1 MACTLIT
8 SIGTGMYKEG
18 YRKTCYQFADG
29 DKVETAWFLQ
39 ALLNKKYREFE
50 KVILIGTKTSNW
62 DSLIDLDDSDAEELW
77 EKVSVLNQNKQ
88 GITEE
93 LISPLE
99 EQLKKQYSI
108 PFKIIVHTDLID
120 TDTCSEVFGAY
131 NKIIPE
137 ISPKSDV
144 LFDVTHGFRTMPILM
159 YQNLQ
164 FLFSNNISRKIEIV
178 YGEYIKDREISFVR
192 DLTNFWTLGQIKDA
206 KDLFEKKLDGFK
218 LAELIKG
225 YWTKGSKAIK
235 SLSEIVQTNFSLQI
249 FEVARQIKN
258 AIAAYPKN
266 APVWLSN
273 IKAILESLVA
283 IIDENHKARSLYN
296 YSKFLYEHNLNVQAV
311 ITLQVAVEAAV
322 VSAYH
327 DENKLGDYEW
337 WQDQGKPFLKE
348 QKKKSRKDLRIPLTN
363 LESFRNQIAH
373 GGGKNREGNFP
384 MASNIPGIYQSGIRG
399 VENLL
404 EELQL

>member
-1 MACTLIT
+1 
-8 SIGTGMYKEG
+8 
-18 YRKTCYQFADG
+18 
-29 DKVETAWFLQ
+29 
-39 ALLNKKYREFE
+39 
-50 KVILIGTKTSNW
+50 
-62 DSLIDLDDSDAEELW
+62 
-77 EKVSVLNQNKQ
+77 
-88 GITEE
+88 
-93 LISPLE
+93 
-99 EQLKKQYSI
+99 
-108 PFKIIVHTDLID
+108 
-120 TDTCSEVFGAY
+120 
-131 NKIIPE
+131 
-137 ISPKSDV
+137 
-144 LFDVTHGFRTMPILM
+144 M

-348 QKKKSRKDLRIPLTN
+348 QKKKSRKDLRIPW
-363 LESFRNQIAH
+363 
-373 GGGKNREGNFP
+373 
-384 MASNIPGIYQSGIRG
+384 
-399 VENLL
+399 NLL
-404 EELQL
+404 EIRLLMEEERIRKAIIQWPQIFPGFFKVV